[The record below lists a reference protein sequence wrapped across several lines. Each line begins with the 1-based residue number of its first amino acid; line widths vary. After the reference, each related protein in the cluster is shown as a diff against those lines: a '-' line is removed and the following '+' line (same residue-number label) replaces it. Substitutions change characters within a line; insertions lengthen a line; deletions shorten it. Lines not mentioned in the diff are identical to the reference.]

1 MKTRRIF
8 ESASVAMF
16 KSASVAMAT
25 AVAISAPLYAAP
37 DTPAPDQPNPAF
49 QKLDTDRDG
58 YISRDEATKQRN
70 FAKAFSEADDN
81 RDGKLDRDEF
91 VKAQAIYD
99 RMRAKAYVSDSVI
112 TAKVKAALVKD
123 KEVSALA
130 VSVKTDKGTV
140 LLSGFV
146 NNEQQ
151 ARRAQEIAASIAGV
165 KSVKS
170 NLVVKS

>member
-8 ESASVAMF
+8 
-16 KSASVAMAT
+16 KQASVAMAT
-25 AVAISAPLYAAP
+25 AVAVAISAPLYAAP
-37 DTPAPDQPNPAF
+37 DTPAADQPNPAF

-58 YISRDEATKQRN
+58 FISRDEAAKLRN
-70 FAKAFSEADDN
+70 FGRAFGEADDN
-81 RDGKLDRDEF
+81 RDGKLDGDEF
-91 VKAQAIYD
+91 VKAQSIYD
-99 RMRAKAYVSDSVI
+99 RMRAKAFIDDSAI
-112 TAKVKAALVKD
+112 TAKVKAAFVKD

-130 VSVKTDKGTV
+130 VSVETDNGVV

-146 NNEQQ
+146 ENEQQ
-151 ARRAQEIAASIAGV
+151 ARRAQEIAASISGV